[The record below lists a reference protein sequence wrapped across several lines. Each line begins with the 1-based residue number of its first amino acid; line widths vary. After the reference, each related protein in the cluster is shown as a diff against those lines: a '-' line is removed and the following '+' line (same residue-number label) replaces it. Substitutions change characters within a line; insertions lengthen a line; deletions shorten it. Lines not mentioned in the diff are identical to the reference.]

1 MSDGH
6 FSDLNYEDPVF
17 HEFNSAFLHTIRF
30 TSWLCVMLRI
40 PMVIGN
46 HYGYRKPEKVIEYQI
61 PYFPDYKSRFFCSLA
76 CPATYISKR
85 LICQNCAYIIFGR
98 KMAPSFIR
106 PTTERC
112 KPTAPPNKL
121 YSRRHRPQCPPVQP
135 KLPQP

>member
-1 MSDGH
+1 MMVLKSPHTHTHCPDRIIGTQCVVRTEANLLNIQTEICVSDGH

-61 PYFPDYKSRFFCSLA
+61 VWVHYSCL
-76 CPATYISKR
+76 
-85 LICQNCAYIIFGR
+85 
-98 KMAPSFIR
+98 PSF
-106 PTTERC
+106 C
-112 KPTAPPNKL
+112 
-121 YSRRHRPQCPPVQP
+121 
-135 KLPQP
+135 